1 MLTCVTQ
8 AKLEAVLASRGG
20 VVVRGKHADP
30 TGPCCILEAVTLA
43 CERPMSDVVAELPD
57 LRPLNDGPW
66 SSDAA
71 RTAAMVPLA
80 VAFADW
86 GEDAARR
93 QRFTDALVVRLV
105 QVTIAQLPQLPKA
118 IKAQCEAV
126 TTKGEATAAAAAA
139 TKAAT
144 AATAAWAAAAAAA
157 AAWAATAAKTDR
169 VLLDACAYWR
179 ELWLASKEAHHG

>member
-43 CERPMSDVVAELPD
+43 CERPMGDEVAELPD

-66 SSDAA
+66 TSDAA

-86 GEDAARR
+86 GADAARQR
-93 QRFTDALVVRLV
+93 RFTDALVVRLV
-105 QVTIAQLPQLPKA
+105 QVTIAQLPHLPKA

-126 TTKGEATAAAAAA
+126 TTKGEARAATAAAAGAA
-139 TKAAT
+139 R
-144 AATAAWAAAAAAA
+144 AAAGAAGAAEAAAA
-157 AAWAATAAKTDR
+157 AAWGARAKTDR